1 MALAF
6 ETLDNTGILR
16 VSGILDDQ
24 AGSSI
29 SSNAA
34 FYGAGEFDE
43 VTINPISGGLAKRVH
58 GDGLIQVANYF
69 DETSLVQRGLT
80 LLLDAE
86 ESDSY
91 ANTGSTWYDIAPGT
105 ADNITLVNSPTFN
118 NSSPRYFTFNGS
130 NQYGTGSGTVF
141 GLNNYTKQVWFYLN
155 SYADNNLLSS
165 DGAGHFIYFGNG
177 TNKIYSGHTNFSTYT
192 DYASTGTFS
201 LNTWYNVALTFD
213 VASGFIL
220 YVNGVQDS
228 TYSWTSPIPGGGYT
242 NVGCFSAGG
251 NLLNGR
257 MALALGYNVTLSAE
271 EVKHN
276 YDQTKSRFGF

>member
-34 FYGAGEFDE
+34 FYGAGELDE
-43 VTINPISGGLAKRVH
+43 VTISPMTDGLAKRIH
-58 GDGLIQVANYF
+58 GNGLIQVANYF
-69 DETSLVQRGLT
+69 DEIGIVQRGLT
-80 LLLDAE
+80 LQLDSE

-91 ANTGSTWYDIAPGT
+91 ANTGSTWYDIAPG
-105 ADNITLVNSPTFN
+105 AANNVTLYNSPTFT
-118 NSSPRYFTFNGS
+118 NSAPRYFTFNGS
-130 NQYGTGSGTVF
+130 NQYGTSSGRVL
-141 GLNNYTKQVWFYLN
+141 GANNYSKQVWFYLN
-155 SYADNNLLSS
+155 GYADNNLLSS
-165 DGAGHFIYFGNG
+165 DSGHFLYFGTS
-177 TNKIYSGHTNFSTYT
+177 TNRVYSGHVEFTNFMANGST
-192 DYASTGTFS
+192 ATFN
-201 LNTWYNVALTFD
+201 LNTWYNVAVTFD
-213 VASGFIL
+213 VAVGFTL

-228 TYSWTSPIPGGGYT
+228 TYSWTTALSGNGST
-242 NVGCFSAGG
+242 NVACFSANG

-257 MALALGYNVTLSAE
+257 IAQALAYNVTLSAD